1 MKIKSTTKTWL
12 NKKFFLRSFKI
23 PKYTLKQV
31 NISNRFLSGNIATCF
46 CIFSEEGKNIDSCCA
61 KINCAF
67 CGNFI
72 KDEQFLKLA
81 VRHKCLTQ
89 ESLSYRSFE

>member
-1 MKIKSTTKTWL
+1 MKRKNTTKTWL
-12 NKKFFLRSFKI
+12 NKKFVLRSFKI

-31 NISNRFLSGNIATCF
+31 NISNRYFSGNIATCF
-46 CIFSEEGKNIDSCCA
+46 CIFSGEGKKIDSCCA
-61 KINCAF
+61 KINCAV

-89 ESLSYRSFE
+89 ESLSYRNFE